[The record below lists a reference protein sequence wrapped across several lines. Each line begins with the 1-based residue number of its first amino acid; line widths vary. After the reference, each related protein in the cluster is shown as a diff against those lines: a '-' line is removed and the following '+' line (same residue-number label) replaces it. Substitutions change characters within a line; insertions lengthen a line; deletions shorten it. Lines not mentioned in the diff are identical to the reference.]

1 MCSCHCWMGCWICRG
16 SISQQSGLACPTS
29 QVFTSSGN
37 WNRGVIDLILDVS
50 DQTQF
55 LESVCNRFSLRM
67 LWQRQLT
74 AGYGLTF
81 GRWPAGCPNRAL
93 VDQPCASCAT
103 CYAICVLRST
113 RTRSIC
119 AMHSIRASQVLR
131 LHSSS
136 FASNIWLDMKYTSW
150 NVVNPMAYH
159 SHDPN
164 LVAAGV
170 FSRWEGSFDF
180 LCWGLCPAF
189 RCGNWWLLGHL
200 WSQSHWGLLGSGWG
214 VGFWAWCCN
223 FYPCLKFMKNL
234 ETAGAIKQGKFLQ
247 VSKTQ

>member
-55 LESVCNRFSLRM
+55 PESVCNRFSLRM

-136 FASNIWLDMKYTSW
+136 FASNMSRYEIYIMECRQSHGISQPWSQPCSCRCFLQMGRLFWLPLLRALPGFSMWKLAAAWS
-150 NVVNPMAYH
+150 P
-159 SHDPN
+159 
-164 LVAAGV
+164 LVAKPLGAPWQWMG
-170 FSRWEGSFDF
+170 R
-180 LCWGLCPAF
+180 
-189 RCGNWWLLGHL
+189 WLLGVVLQFLSVFKIHEES
-200 WSQSHWGLLGSGWG
+200 WNRWRHQARQIPSG
-214 VGFWAWCCN
+214 F
-223 FYPCLKFMKNL
+223 
-234 ETAGAIKQGKFLQ
+234 
-247 VSKTQ
+247 